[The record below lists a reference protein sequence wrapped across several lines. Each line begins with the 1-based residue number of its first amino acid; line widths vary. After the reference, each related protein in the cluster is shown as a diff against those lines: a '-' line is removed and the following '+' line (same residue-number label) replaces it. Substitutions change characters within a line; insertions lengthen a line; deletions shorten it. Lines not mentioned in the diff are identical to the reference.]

1 MDSKE
6 LYATAELANIELK
19 PGELQHLQQAV
30 EQMVHF
36 FEKMGEVD
44 VSNLEATTHA
54 FVRGNRVRAD
64 SIKVSLLA
72 DEILEQ
78 APDLEDRF
86 IVIPNVL

>member
-19 PGELQHLQQAV
+19 PGELAHLEQAV
-30 EQMVHF
+30 DQMVTF

-44 VSNLEATTHA
+44 VSGLEPTTHA
-54 FVRGNRVRAD
+54 FIKGNRVRPDGVRNAN
-64 SIKVSLLA
+64 LA
-72 DEILEQ
+72 DDILEQ